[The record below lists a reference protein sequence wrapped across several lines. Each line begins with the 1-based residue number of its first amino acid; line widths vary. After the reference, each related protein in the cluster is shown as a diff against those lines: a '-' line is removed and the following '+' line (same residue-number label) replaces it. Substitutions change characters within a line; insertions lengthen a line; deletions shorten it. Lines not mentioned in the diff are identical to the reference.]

1 MYILFRVVIT
11 IFTCAISLLLF
22 KKALNLRNNIKI
34 ILIVA
39 LNISVLISLY
49 FLPFENLMID
59 FDTPQSAYSYMNGFN
74 SNVVLEVDGKESVFV
89 VENEEGIYKY
99 SIISKSENGYKLSTS
114 VNTKKILQDKKNDLT
129 ISVYRYKNTDD
140 YYVVIFNT
148 GGSKINVFDN
158 KGSIFVM
165 LEETNKVLDQTFT
178 TYYAYVQNFDQ
189 SYDVFLEETGDGSV
203 SPK

>member
-1 MYILFRVVIT
+1 MDNVENIIRIGTAGSYVADLNVFDILFRVVIT

-99 SIISKSENGYKLSTS
+99 SIISKSENGYYRKYY
-114 VNTKKILQDKKNDLT
+114 KI
-129 ISVYRYKNTDD
+129 
-140 YYVVIFNT
+140 
-148 GGSKINVFDN
+148 
-158 KGSIFVM
+158 
-165 LEETNKVLDQTFT
+165 
-178 TYYAYVQNFDQ
+178 
-189 SYDVFLEETGDGSV
+189 
-203 SPK
+203 